1 MATQSANAVLQDQL
15 IGHQVDLIKLEGTVR
30 ADVLK
35 VLKELEGD
43 LIKRLNAVDPTAPKL
58 TAYQQQRL
66 KALLKQTQGII
77 GSSFGTARKVT
88 NKTLTKLAAMEA
100 GLAAGSMNIA
110 IGTNLGLP
118 TLNRQQL
125 QEIVADGFI
134 QGAPSREWWAK
145 QAADTAEKFRTEMRL
160 GTLAGENVGQLANRV
175 RKIMD
180 VKRYQAEALAR
191 TSVNSV
197 ANLTRLRT
205 YAENAHLIK
214 AIKWVST
221 LDSRTTD
228 TCKGLDGLMW
238 DPTTY
243 APIGHS
249 VTFPGPTAHWNCRST
264 QVPVTY
270 SFEELAKNPT
280 KKGKRL
286 AKKLDAAGAATR
298 SALDGQ
304 VPKGV
309 RYEDWLAAK
318 ELAEPGYA
326 LTSGALTPA
335 KYALWKQGK
344 LDFKGLID
352 QTGNPLTV
360 EELTERLKDIIPAT
374 ALPAAALAAQQQ
386 ALAASSTFHV
396 KQAKAQADAI
406 TAQEALDARIA
417 AAKEKA
423 KLQQKSAAQEQLKAY
438 AGKDTAPSAYHYG
451 ALKDLTKQKGGAWI
465 DSQRKADPVGLLE
478 LIDTKAAKKKLSV
491 DLAHYKQAVTK
502 GKKPSAQAQAAFEA
516 LPDEAQ
522 KDVLDAIK
530 IKQAEAQAA
539 LAAEQAAAA
548 KQAELAAANAKA
560 AEEIADTL
568 ANPTGKTKLAKALQ
582 DLETDP
588 VLKTLSPYRKLA
600 KAKELASAAQAQA
613 EKSAVLSGYKK
624 KLVSGEAP
632 TPKQSE
638 VFNFLTPSE
647 KAALTDQI
655 EALNDNVDG
664 YINAVAYGAKPTKAQ
679 EKAYKFLSPKGKKSA
694 DSAIKDLKDVVTQ
707 VAEEGAAAAAAE
719 VAEVKA
725 EVKAAKAAAAAQA
738 DVDAVL
744 DMKGWTYSQPKPGGS
759 VPGAV
764 FKDEAGQEWLVKYT
778 ASEDVALNEVLTAK
792 LYRLAGIEA
801 PDMRIIKLGAA
812 AGDRAGKIGVAS
824 RWIEGL
830 KKAGGAEKMAKLE
843 GTYEGFAADAWLADW
858 DVVGLSYDNIAKTAA
873 GRALRIDVG
882 GGLRYRAQGTA
893 KGANFT
899 TTVDE
904 LQSLRNG
911 STNKQAAAVFKDIPE
926 AKIEAGVSQIVR
938 ITDSEIDDLVEKYGP
953 RARPEREKLATILKA
968 RRDDLKK
975 RYPHLVREAKA
986 PPPPDLGKRVSNEEY
1001 KRVTN
1006 ARATGYSIRSDYDA
1020 IEDQQILI
1028 HHETTGSAKYTVAT
1042 MKLRGDALSKFEAS
1056 VSANKTTAIGLDHE
1070 ALDNKL
1076 VTAIK
1081 GIAFRA
1087 NRSEALELK
1096 DVERVQ
1102 AALEAWK
1109 KAHADM
1115 TALIRKGAYT
1125 TAQRADLERHYKP
1138 WLDALETAAARGS
1151 GKTAVWTPP
1160 TSGNFAGIKLPAP
1173 KVVGQTG
1180 PTWTPVAAEFDA
1192 GDFSRGHVTKKAGGY
1207 RGSTGLKAY
1216 ETTLPDGTTIR
1227 VWDSNTA
1234 AAMRGRVEIRV
1245 KGQDVGAANR
1255 AVEALDEATGID
1267 TALPTAAM
1275 EEELY
1280 LTQLAYAR
1288 KTNWRDFEKKIA
1300 KGKTPEERVEIGRSW
1315 ISRELGYDI
1324 EESGFYDPA
1333 GSRGAFETGRV
1344 HRFRADLLGDPGWA
1358 RFERDYRLYH
1368 HLYDSS
1374 GINGYIESI
1383 DKILS
1388 SGGRMAPTTDKLRLG
1403 IIPKG
1408 MSPESDLGTGGA
1420 DFFFT
1425 RIKTVDNA
1433 ESHVGLTW
1441 KAREAARVDA
1451 ISYDGDKFGRTDT
1464 TAYILRNRKSSI
1476 EEMRQAARNGSNE
1489 TILKGG
1495 SSLFDNFDAF
1505 IVPKG
1510 GKARFIRFL
1519 REKHGYTQWPDGR
1532 SLDEVVREAKYS

>member
-66 KALLKQTQGII
+66 KALLKQTQGVI

-88 NKTLTKLAAMEA
+88 NKTLTQLAAMEA
-100 GLAAGSMNIA
+100 GLAAGNMNIA

-145 QAADTAEKFRTEMRL
+145 QAADTADKFRTEMRL

-386 ALAASSTFHV
+386 ALASSASFHV

-406 TAQEALDARIA
+406 TAQEALDARVA

-465 DSQRKADPVGLLE
+465 DAQRKADPVGLLE

-491 DLAHYKQAVTK
+491 DLAHYKQAVVK

-530 IKQAEAQAA
+530 LKQAEAQAA

-548 KQAELAAANAKA
+548 KQAELAAANAQA

-568 ANPTGKTKLAKALQ
+568 ANPKGKTKLAKALQ
-582 DLETDP
+582 DLEGDP
-588 VLKTLSPYRKLA
+588 VLKTLSPARKLA
-600 KAKELASAAQAQA
+600 KAKELAGAAQAQA

-624 KLVSGEAP
+624 KLVSGEKP
-632 TPKQSE
+632 TPKQAE
-638 VFNFLTPSE
+638 VFNSLTPEE
-647 KAALTDQI
+647 KAALTTQI
-655 EALNDNVDG
+655 EALNDAVEG
-664 YINAVAYGAKPTKAQ
+664 YAYAVAQGAVPTKAQ
-679 EKAYKFLSPKGKKSA
+679 QKAYKFLSKKGQQKTDDWIADIAIEESIEAEVASSLQKSPEELVASYKAKALAGEIPNPLEIEAATALPQAKFNKLLKEIEAEKKA
-694 DSAIKDLKDVVTQ
+694 AAKAKVEPVKVAKEKPVTP
-707 VAEEGAAAAAAE
+707 VAESPEAAPPNADRMVQIGPQKGSNEGGLFQDPDTGEKFYLKFPASEDIARNEVLASQLYRAAGIDAAE
-719 VAEVKA
+719 VTLITREGKVGVASRFVEGLKTS
-725 EVKAAKAAAAAQA
+725 KAALTNGKTAGVAEGFMTDAWLANWDVAGLKFDNLVLNGNKAFRVDVGGALRYRAMGGLKGAAFNKTVAEIDTLLNAGKNAQTAAVFNSYTKAQLEQGAIRVASVSDDTIRALVREYGPTSAAEQTKLAEILIARKNYITKKYASLTKEYQALHAQAVAEAQA
-738 DVDAVL
+738 DVASAIKEIDNRITTAL
-744 DMKGWTYSQPKPGGS
+744 KGIN
-759 VPGAV
+759 VR
-764 FKDEAGQEWLVKYT
+764 AGQ
-778 ASEDVALNEVLTAK
+778 
-792 LYRLAGIEA
+792 G
-801 PDMRIIKLGAA
+801 
-812 AGDRAGKIGVAS
+812 
-824 RWIEGL
+824 
-830 KKAGGAEKMAKLE
+830 
-843 GTYEGFAADAWLADW
+843 
-858 DVVGLSYDNIAKTAA
+858 
-873 GRALRIDVG
+873 
-882 GGLRYRAQGTA
+882 
-893 KGANFT
+893 
-899 TTVDE
+899 
-904 LQSLRNG
+904 
-911 STNKQAAAVFKDIPE
+911 
-926 AKIEAGVSQIVR
+926 
-938 ITDSEIDDLVEKYGP
+938 
-953 RARPEREKLATILKA
+953 
-968 RRDDLKK
+968 
-975 RYPHLVREAKA
+975 
-986 PPPPDLGKRVSNEEY
+986 
-1001 KRVTN
+1001 
-1006 ARATGYSIRSDYDA
+1006 
-1020 IEDQQILI
+1020 
-1028 HHETTGSAKYTVAT
+1028 
-1042 MKLRGDALSKFEAS
+1042 
-1056 VSANKTTAIGLDHE
+1056 
-1070 ALDNKL
+1070 
-1076 VTAIK
+1076 
-1081 GIAFRA
+1081 
-1087 NRSEALELK
+1087 
-1096 DVERVQ
+1096 
-1102 AALEAWK
+1102 AALEAK
-1109 KAHADM
+1109 DIQRVKDARAELNGFLHQQGDKMVGESREEIA
-1115 TALIRKGAYT
+1115 AYYE
-1125 TAQRADLERHYKP
+1125 AWVSDLE
-1138 WLDALETAAARGS
+1138 AAVKAGEGTPAKWS
-1151 GKTAVWTPP
+1151 GAWFKGYDGTPQIDGTQIKVEVAFIGDP
-1160 TSGNFAGIKLPAP
+1160 AAKILPAAGIKIL
-1173 KVVGQTG
+1173 K
-1180 PTWTPVAAEFDA
+1180 DA
-1192 GDFSRGHVTKKAGGY
+1192 GISHGSYARQGTGAFKNLEPHHVASIRAYTGKHY
-1207 RGSTGLKAY
+1207 GSINRELRA
-1216 ETTLPDGTTIR
+1216 PGTTARATREYERLLNQSLSYSTKYVGESTRGITLHGDEYTEFMAGIR
-1227 VWDSNTA
+1227 EAFEGAKSWSDKGFMSSSKGARA
-1234 AAMRGRVEIRV
+1234 AFSGNIV
-1245 KGQDVGAANR
+1245 
-1255 AVEALDEATGID
+1255 LH
-1267 TALPTAAM
+1267 
-1275 EEELY
+1275 
-1280 LTQLAYAR
+1280 
-1288 KTNWRDFEKKIA
+1288 F
-1300 KGKTPEERVEIGRSW
+1300 KGKTGVYVRP
-1315 ISRELGYDI
+1315 ISLHPSENEVLFGT
-1324 EESGFYDPA
+1324 E
-1333 GSRGAFETGRV
+1333 
-1344 HRFRADLLGDPGWA
+1344 A
-1358 RFERDYRLYH
+1358 RFLVT
-1368 HLYDSS
+1368 
-1374 GINGYIESI
+1374 NI
-1383 DKILS
+1383 DTSTSYTHIY
-1388 SGGRMAPTTDKLRLG
+1388 
-1403 IIPKG
+1403 
-1408 MSPESDLGTGGA
+1408 
-1420 DFFFT
+1420 
-1425 RIKTVDNA
+1425 
-1433 ESHVGLTW
+1433 LT
-1441 KAREAARVDA
+1441 
-1451 ISYDGDKFGRTDT
+1451 
-1464 TAYILRNRKSSI
+1464 
-1476 EEMRQAARNGSNE
+1476 
-1489 TILKGG
+1489 
-1495 SSLFDNFDAF
+1495 
-1505 IVPKG
+1505 
-1510 GKARFIRFL
+1510 
-1519 REKHGYTQWPDGR
+1519 
-1532 SLDEVVREAKYS
+1532 EVLE